1 MLPDGS
7 RIIGPAPTR
16 LAQNIIGYSTPD
28 LSAPEI
34 LTWNALF
41 PTEKANSKNGTH
53 YGKSEHHA
61 DWQ

>member
-7 RIIGPAPTR
+7 RIIGPASMC

-28 LSAPEI
+28 LSVPEI
-34 LTWNALF
+34 LTWNTLF
-41 PTEKANSKNGTH
+41 PAEEANSKDGTH
-53 YGKSEHHA
+53 YGKSEHYA